1 MIELT
6 VAQIAEIVGGAV
18 ADISPQDAA
27 HRRVTGTVEFDSRA
41 IGPGGLFLALPG
53 ARADGHDHAAS
64 AVAAGAA
71 VVLAA
76 RPVGVP
82 AIVVPPVAAPNVLA
96 GVLEHDN
103 DGSGAAVLAALAKL
117 ATAVAAQL
125 VAGGLTIIGITGS
138 SGKTSTKDLMAA
150 VLAPL
155 GGGGPARIVQQ
166 RAGSPVDGAA
176 RDAAHRLPDF
186 GDGGTPSRQHRR
198 ARRDRAPVDRSR
210 AQRRHRTFG

>member
-76 RPVGVP
+76 RPV
-82 AIVVPPVAAPNVLA
+82 
-96 GVLEHDN
+96 
-103 DGSGAAVLAALAKL
+103 
-117 ATAVAAQL
+117 
-125 VAGGLTIIGITGS
+125 
-138 SGKTSTKDLMAA
+138 
-150 VLAPL
+150 
-155 GGGGPARIVQQ
+155 
-166 RAGSPVDGAA
+166 
-176 RDAAHRLPDF
+176 
-186 GDGGTPSRQHRR
+186 
-198 ARRDRAPVDRSR
+198 
-210 AQRRHRTFG
+210 

>member
-71 VVLAA
+71 VLLPA

-82 AIVVPPVAAPNVLA
+82 ANVGPPVAAPNICARVPQHA
-96 GVLEHDN
+96 KH
-103 DGSGAAVLAALAKL
+103 GSGAA
-117 ATAVAAQL
+117 
-125 VAGGLTIIGITGS
+125 G
-138 SGKTSTKDLMAA
+138 
-150 VLAPL
+150 
-155 GGGGPARIVQQ
+155 R
-166 RAGSPVDGAA
+166 
-176 RDAAHRLPDF
+176 
-186 GDGGTPSRQHRR
+186 
-198 ARRDRAPVDRSR
+198 
-210 AQRRHRTFG
+210 